1 MIMVELGSEA
11 LLVLR
16 WGVGGVVITTL
27 SVSACVARDAYIHG
41 IHRPKSVCNKATVPT
56 LSTHNPGSDFGC
68 LPTFE
73 ELTNRLTIVRVNLWH
88 HATAVPDN
96 QTLYNRNHALCSS
109 LAITVD
115 RLTIYQ
121 GTNKGLGLGLPSES
135 YLCNVNISS
144 AFEDNNTTQHYR
156 SGTQDK

>member
-1 MIMVELGSEA
+1 M
-11 LLVLR
+11 
-16 WGVGGVVITTL
+16 
-27 SVSACVARDAYIHG
+27 
-41 IHRPKSVCNKATVPT
+41 PT

-73 ELTNRLTIVRVNLWH
+73 ELTNRLTIVQVNLWH

-144 AFEDNNTTQHYR
+144 ALKTTAQPSITGQERRTNNQENTVKDEPRKQSQNPIKGSNHHGRINKLLR
-156 SGTQDK
+156 SHDILAL